1 MEKRIA
7 QLQEKIK
14 EQELDGIIINN
25 PSNRFYVS
33 GFTGSAG
40 TVFITEEIAF
50 LITDFRYTEQ
60 AGEQALHLEIIEH
73 GSQKVDTLAEILRQQ
88 KVKKAGFEADFETYA
103 TVEQQFRGKIN
114 DVEWVPVQNM
124 VEDLREIKSPVEVQ
138 NLQKAVELA
147 DQALEHIQGF
157 IRPGITEREVSLE
170 LEFFLRKKGA
180 KGSSF
185 DIIVA
190 SGPRGSL
197 PHGIASEKEIKEG
210 ELVVID
216 MGARLAGYASDV
228 TRTYPVGLVDDKGRE
243 VYNTV
248 LEAQLAAIEGIKPGM
263 TGKEAD
269 QLAREVIAGR
279 GYGDNFGHGLG
290 HGIGIDVHES
300 PRLSPISTST
310 LEKGMVFTVEP
321 GIYLPGWGGV
331 RIEDIVIME
340 EKGVRIL
347 TGANKELTII

>member
-1 MEKRIA
+1 MENRIA
-7 QLQEKIK
+7 RLQEKIK
-14 EQELDGIIINN
+14 EQELDGLIINN
-25 PSNRFYVS
+25 PSNRFYAS

-40 TVFITEEIAF
+40 TVLISEEKAC

-60 AGEQALHLEIIEH
+60 AGEQAPHLEIIEH
-73 GSQKVDTLAEILRQQ
+73 GSQKVDTLVEILHQE
-88 KVKKAGFEADFETYA
+88 KVKRAGFEADFETYS
-103 TVEQQFRGKIN
+103 TVEQQLRGKIK
-114 DVEWVPVQNM
+114 DVEWVPTQNM
-124 VEDLREIKSPVEVQ
+124 VEDLRKIKSQDEIQ
-138 NLQKAVELA
+138 NLQKAVDLA
-147 DQALEHIQGF
+147 DRALHHIQSF
-157 IRPGITEREVSLE
+157 IQPGITEREVSLE
-170 LEFFLRKKGA
+170 LEIFLRKNGA

-216 MGARLAGYASDV
+216 MGARLDGYASDV
-228 TRTYPVGLVDDKGRE
+228 TRTFAVGQMDNKGRE
-243 VYNTV
+243 IYNAV
-248 LEAQLAAIEGIKPGM
+248 LEAQLAAIEGLEPGM
-263 TGKEAD
+263 TGQEAD
-269 QLAREVIAGR
+269 QLAREVIVGH
-279 GYGDNFGHGLG
+279 GYGDKFGHGLG

-310 LEKGMVFTVEP
+310 LEPGMAFTVEP

-331 RIEDIVIME
+331 RIEDIVVME

-347 TGANKELTII
+347 TGAKKELTII